1 MRSRWRQ
8 PGVCSSAVALSDSWT
23 TVKRRSDASQLQ
35 TANRRSTTSVPLG
48 VTVRSA
54 PVSSSRTVS
63 ATPASSLDAQRDP
76 AARGRARAQRQRLGG
91 RRDQEDEA
99 ERQRERGGAPHRTRT
114 GGPATEPERTL
125 KVPARSTSTR

>member
-8 PGVCSSAVALSDSWT
+8 PGVRSSAVALSDSWT
-23 TVKRRSDASQLQ
+23 TVKRRSEASQLQ
-35 TANRRSTTSVPLG
+35 TANRRSTTVGAAGRDRPLRPG
-48 VTVRSA
+48 QLVAHRQRDA
-54 PVSSSRTVS
+54 R
-63 ATPASSLDAQRDP
+63 ARLDAQRDP
-76 AARGRARAQRQRLGG
+76 AGRGRARAQRQRLGG

-125 KVPARSTSTR
+125 